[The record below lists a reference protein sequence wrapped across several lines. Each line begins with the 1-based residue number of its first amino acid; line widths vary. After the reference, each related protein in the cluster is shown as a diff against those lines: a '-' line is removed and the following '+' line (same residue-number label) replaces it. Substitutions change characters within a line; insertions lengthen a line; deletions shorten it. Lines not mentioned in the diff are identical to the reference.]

1 MYGEKDAYL
10 ILLEFPEEKEGD
22 PDLDWLQGRRWEI
35 ERFCDECCV
44 KVGMIYLLPE
54 PYFPVLDR
62 FLREVGGDYRRRG
75 YSPLLKI
82 LQTKLPRMEYV
93 ALGRLI
99 LDRIFAKLENCLMT
113 LTGKKLKKDR
123 DLSSIISKV
132 SKDLVKANESVLL
145 FQLDKVFPDKV
156 NKLHDMIDIL
166 GEKVAEHE
174 AHALGPVVV
183 TEIEG

>member
-1 MYGEKDAYL
+1 
-10 ILLEFPEEKEGD
+10 
-22 PDLDWLQGRRWEI
+22 
-35 ERFCDECCV
+35 
-44 KVGMIYLLPE
+44 
-54 PYFPVLDR
+54 
-62 FLREVGGDYRRRG
+62 
-75 YSPLLKI
+75 
-82 LQTKLPRMEYV
+82 
-93 ALGRLI
+93 
-99 LDRIFAKLENCLMT
+99 MT

-123 DLSSIISKV
+123 DLSSTISKV

-145 FQLDKVFPDKV
+145 FQLDKVFPDQV